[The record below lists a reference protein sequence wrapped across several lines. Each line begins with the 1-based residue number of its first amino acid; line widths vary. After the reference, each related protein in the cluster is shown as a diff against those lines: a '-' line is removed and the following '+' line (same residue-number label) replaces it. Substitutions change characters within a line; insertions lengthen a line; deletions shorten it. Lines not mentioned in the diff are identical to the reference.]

1 MDKLKK
7 TMKTIREHYYLIVV
21 SIGVICAAA
30 AILYYF
36 PATRHAILEKQA
48 AETVTAVDIRYKY
61 IDGYRSHPG
70 GYVAEEFDLM
80 FDNGDTI
87 PFAFSGIGNEKY
99 FSPDNGVETG
109 TLVQYTNKL
118 TKSTVYEYNGMLVH
132 PISNN

>member
-21 SIGVICAAA
+21 GIGAICVAA

-36 PATRHAILEKQA
+36 PATRHAILEEQA
-48 AETVTAVDIRYKY
+48 AETVTVMDVRYEYNDAYK
-61 IDGYRSHPG
+61 GHEG
-70 GYVAEEFDLM
+70 GYIAKEFDILLN
-80 FDNGDTI
+80 NGNTI
-87 PFAFSGIGNEKY
+87 PFAFSGTGNEKY
-99 FSPDNGVETG
+99 FRPDSETETG
-109 TLVQYTNKL
+109 TLVRYTNKL